1 MSNIEVINGGILT
14 TVQDSGRYG
23 YQEIGISVS
32 GVCDDYSA
40 KIANALVGN
49 DLDEAVLEMTYF
61 GPTLKFNEDMVI
73 ALTGADFRSKL
84 NEETI
89 EIEKSY
95 KVKAG
100 DILKC
105 GAAKEGLRGYI
116 AFGGEIDVP
125 IVNNSKS
132 THIKTK
138 MGGYEGRALKAK
150 DEFNIIINK
159 NATDGKVLPE
169 EFKLKI
175 SKFNILRVVLGPQ
188 EDYFTEK
195 GIKTLFKSG
204 GYQVTKEFDR
214 MGIRLKG
221 TEIEHKE
228 SADIISD
235 GTALGSIQV
244 PSNGEPIIL
253 FVDRQTTGGYTKIGT
268 VITAD
273 LYKLANMKFLDKV
286 LFEEVSIKKANELAV
301 EYYEKFE
308 RLKAVLK

>member
-1 MSNIEVINGGILT
+1 MGNIEVINGGILT
-14 TVQDSGRYG
+14 TVQDFGRYG
-23 YQEIGISVS
+23 HQEIGISVC

-40 KIANALVGN
+40 RIANALVGN
-49 DLDEAVLEMTYF
+49 DLNEAVLEMTYF

-73 ALTGADFRSKL
+73 ALTGADFNAKL
-84 NEETI
+84 NNEAIET
-89 EIEKSY
+89 EKSY
-95 KVKAG
+95 EVKAG
-100 DILKC
+100 DVLKC
-105 GAAKEGLRGYI
+105 GSAKEGMRGYI
-116 AFGGEIDVP
+116 AFGGVVDVP
-125 IVNNSKS
+125 VVNNSKS

-138 MGGYEGRALKAK
+138 MGGFKGRALKAK
-150 DEFNIIINK
+150 DELNVIVNK
-159 NATDGKVLPE
+159 DATKDKILPE

-188 EDYFTEK
+188 DDYFTEK
-195 GIKTLFKSG
+195 GIHTLFTSG
-204 GYQVTKEFDR
+204 GYQVTKDFDR

-221 TEIEHKE
+221 TKIEHKE
-228 SADIISD
+228 TADIISD

-286 LFEEVSIKKANELAV
+286 LFQEVSIEGANKLAI

-308 RLKAVLK
+308 RLKELLK